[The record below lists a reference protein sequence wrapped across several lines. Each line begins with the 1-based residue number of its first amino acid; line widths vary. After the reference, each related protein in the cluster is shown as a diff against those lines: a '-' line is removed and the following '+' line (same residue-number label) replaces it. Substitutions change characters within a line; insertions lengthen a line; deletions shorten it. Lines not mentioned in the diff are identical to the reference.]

1 MMEDSSR
8 RYTSGV
14 LGLAVVGA
22 ACAALIV
29 LGEALG
35 SAERRVF
42 WQLGGAALGV
52 LFIVYGLI
60 LLLLRKLGTIGPRR
74 AEAEDDLRGRWVKP
88 VP

>member
-1 MMEDSSR
+1 VTEDDRSR
-8 RYTSGV
+8 YARGI
-14 LGLAVVGA
+14 LGLAGVGVGCAVLIVVG
-22 ACAALIV
+22 
-29 LGEALG
+29 EAMG
-35 SAERRVF
+35 SPQTRWF

-52 LFIVYGLI
+52 LLFVYGLV

>member
-1 MMEDSSR
+1 MEDSRR
-8 RYTSGV
+8 RYASGI
-14 LGLAVVGA
+14 LGLAAVGLV
-22 ACAALIV
+22 CAALIV

-35 SAERRVF
+35 SAERRGF

-52 LFIVYGLI
+52 LFIVYGLV
-60 LLLLRKLGTIGPRR
+60 LLLLRKMGMIGPRQ